1 MELHLSMT
9 WIPKQEEKYSGT
21 ASLKALLPFLY
32 SDPPKLGTT
41 VGHLPS
47 LCWNSREATTAACS
61 LLFQASRRNTGLL
74 SRAKWAGDSLQ
85 ASLQK
90 WGELWVTRQTVQ
102 VDGRVSSCQRDTC
115 PWSTTLR
122 WQTPNSSGMPSD
134 QKGKRNHKQKTKN
147 NNNKKT
153 PHLQCCRK
161 IFMSIMKMTNKQQKY
176 KRNKNT

>member
-61 LLFQASRRNTGLL
+61 LLFQASRRNTGLSEPGTL
-74 SRAKWAGDSLQ
+74 CRLLCRNEENCELQGKLCKWMAESPPARGTPAREVPLWCGKPLIRQ
-85 ASLQK
+85 GCHLTRRGREITNQK
-90 WGELWVTRQTVQ
+90 
-102 VDGRVSSCQRDTC
+102 
-115 PWSTTLR
+115 PKTT
-122 WQTPNSSGMPSD
+122 T
-134 QKGKRNHKQKTKN
+134 T
-147 NNNKKT
+147 KT
-153 PHLQCCRK
+153 PHLWCCRK
-161 IFMSIMKMTNKQQKY
+161 IFMSIMKTTNKQQKY